1 MRLFA
6 IFYFNSLL
14 ILLQVYYFCH
24 KSSVMRKF
32 IHLNAPLV
40 AFALIICNILQ
51 VSGQERN
58 KQFPSDTELLN
69 LVKKHISSPVTKV
82 KQANGE
88 SYLQRNFSAY
98 LHASPAFKGPEPQG
112 ADADH
117 GHNHKIDQLEA
128 FLNRPH
134 PTVATLEK
142 YFANAAAEFGVP
154 MAILRAYAQVQS
166 NWAQVSESMY
176 GSWGIM
182 GLIENPFVSQISKA
196 ATLIKVTPDA
206 IKTDAKSNIRAA
218 AALLAFYRGK
228 QDGQA
233 DDEAWFDAVCR
244 LSGLKEK
251 NLQESLAERVYEVIS
266 QGSKTVSIWGEIIF
280 IQPDEKIS
288 VPEII
293 AKNSGETEVELLGN
307 GTPDYPNAV
316 YSLTTCNFGSRPAGA
331 GINFY
336 FVHYIATG
344 TYEGAISWF
353 KNCTSQV
360 SAHYV
365 IRNTDGQITQVV
377 DEEDRAWSQG
387 VTEYNDQGI
396 GVEHDVLVSNLSMWD
411 SEPMLREAGKLAADV
426 CNRNLIPK
434 QRRANNGE
442 KGIYGHSDVRAT
454 DCPNM
459 TQERWNNFLAKVAGA
474 LPAVGTP
481 TLFSIQSAAGSS
493 GVTATWKANTESSLL
508 GYRLYYATGDNLNTW
523 SLAANETTL
532 GPGTTSVTL
541 QTAQFLVPPSDAVYH
556 FKLTAVVPNGTDP
569 VVESASS
576 DIYSRSS
583 LTTGPKVLIVDGF
596 DRSSGSY
603 KSTTHSFTTSYF
615 KALRD
620 RGVLQI
626 SSVANEKIEDG
637 TFNLNNYNIVI
648 WYVGDESSANV
659 VFSAAEKTAITSF
672 LNAGG
677 QMLVSGSE
685 IAYNVGRAAAAG
697 YDLNFMN
704 NYLKS
709 SYANDGTA
717 SYTPASGAAGTGFEG
732 LNIPFGVVYPEDF
745 PDAISPVGG
754 AISILNYSVAPN
766 TGGIAYKGPFGGNA
780 AIGSVIYLS
789 FPLETASDISM
800 SAFMQKALVLF
811 GVDPLPAPPLTANDE
826 VVGRKGLAKRVN
838 VLANDNGNGSTLNP
852 GSILVTTPPANGKAI
867 PKNDGTIIYA
877 PNKDYAGTDAFSYKV
892 ASESGQYS
900 NASTVNV
907 TVLEYE
913 SCAATPPEVDDNYPL
928 RELRGAWVTSV
939 FNLDWPTNRAASPA
953 TQQAELLRIMD
964 TLRNTGF
971 NTIFLQVRTGSDA
984 LYQSP
989 YEPWSYYLTGTEG
1002 VAPSPFWDPLKFAVD
1017 AAHERGLELHAWIN
1031 PYRARTGSFTLA
1043 ANHVM
1048 NQQPGWILNVGAAP
1062 ILNPGLPDVRTYLAN
1077 IMADIATRY
1086 DVDGVHFDDYFYPS
1100 GITAGMQDAAT
1111 YASNNPKGIATI
1123 EDWRRDNVNQMI
1135 AKVYDTLQ
1143 QINTATGR
1151 NVIFGV
1157 SPFGIW
1163 KSGTPAGIA
1172 GQSSYSALYCD
1183 PIAWLQAGKVDYLA
1197 PQLYWKITGAQDY
1210 NSLSQWWNDQGKLY
1224 NRPVYTGHAWYK
1236 MVDANNWAA
1245 MEIEDQ
1251 IKLNR
1256 LPVRNEI
1263 RGEIGYRTGQITAN
1277 SKGLKSA
1284 LQQGLYRYKSYV
1296 PAYSGKDAVCPNAPV
1311 NVRIEGDTLRWDA
1324 PSPAADGDRAR
1335 KYVVYR
1341 FENENDAATLAND
1354 GTKVVDIVAQNKV
1367 KITNT
1372 GSARYAVSAL
1382 DKNNNES
1389 SGTLSAMPDV
1399 VLCPGGSTT
1408 LPAMEEGNQFTWQ
1421 VLNGEVWE
1429 PLSDPTHFSGTHS
1442 ATLVIINL
1450 PVSFYGTK
1458 VRCLVNGN
1466 TPGPVYTIKF
1476 GTTWTATQ
1484 SANWSNPANWNCGI
1498 IPTIE
1503 MDAIIYG
1510 NITPFPAVDIMDA
1523 AARTVKLLTG
1533 AQVNVLPGMM
1543 LTVGKE

>member
-1 MRLFA
+1 MKNQPSF
-6 IFYFNSLL
+6 LL
-14 ILLQVYYFCH
+14 KLLQTILLLC
-24 KSSVMRKF
+24 S
-32 IHLNAPLV
+32 
-40 AFALIICNILQ
+40 ILQ
-51 VSGQERN
+51 VLAQDSN
-58 KQFPSDTELLN
+58 KQFPTDIELMN
-69 LVKKHISSPVTKV
+69 LVNKHISSPITNIK
-82 KQANGE
+82 KANGE
-88 SYLQRNFSAY
+88 TYLQRNFSDY
-98 LHASPAFKGPEPQG
+98 LHASPAFSGPEPQG
-112 ADADH
+112 NQADYGHDH
-117 GHNHKIDQLEA
+117 NIEELET

-134 PTVATLEK
+134 PSVATLEK
-142 YFANAAAEFGVP
+142 YFATAAAEFEVP
-154 MAILRAYAQVQS
+154 VEILRAYAQIQS

-176 GSWGIM
+176 GSWGVM
-182 GLIENPFVSQISKA
+182 GLIENPFVGQISKA
-196 ATLIKVTPDA
+196 ATLIKCTPEA

-218 AALLAFYRGK
+218 AALLAFYQKK
-228 QDGQA
+228 QGFSPDAG
-233 DDEAWFDAVCR
+233 AWFESVCE
-244 LSGLKEK
+244 LTGLKEK
-251 NLQESLAERVYEVIS
+251 NLQQSLAQRVYRVIS
-266 QGSKTVSIWGEIIF
+266 EGSKTVSIWGEIIS
-280 IQPDEKIS
+280 IQPDDKIS
-288 VPEII
+288 VPETI

-365 IRNTDGQITQVV
+365 VRNSDGQITQVV

-396 GVEHDVLVSNLSMWD
+396 GVEHEVIVTNLSMWD

-434 QRRANNGE
+434 QRRTNNGE

-459 TQERWNNFLAKVAGA
+459 TQERWNNFLTKVTGA

-481 TLFSIQSAAGSS
+481 TLFSIQSTEGSS
-493 GVTATWKANTESSLL
+493 AVTATWKANTEPSRL
-508 GYRLYYATGDNLNTW
+508 GYRLYYATNDALTDW
-523 SLAANETTL
+523 ALAANENTL
-532 GPGTTSVTL
+532 TPGVTSVTL
-541 QTAQFLVPPSDAVYH
+541 QSAQFMVPPKDPVYH
-556 FKLTAVVPNGTDP
+556 FRLTAVVPNGTDP
-569 VVESASS
+569 VVESGAS
-576 DIYSRSS
+576 DVYSRSWM
-583 LTTGPKVLIVDGF
+583 TTGPKVLIVDGF
-596 DRSSGSY
+596 DRTSGSY
-603 KSTTHSFTTSYF
+603 KNSTHSFTTSYF
-615 KALRD
+615 KALRE
-620 RGVLQI
+620 RGVVQV
-626 SSVANEKIEDG
+626 SSAANEKIEDG
-637 TFNLNNYNIVI
+637 SINLINYNIVI

-659 VFSAAEKTAITSF
+659 VFSAAEKTAITNF
-672 LNAGG
+672 LNSGG
-677 QMLVSGSE
+677 QLLVSGSE

-709 SYANDGTA
+709 SYVNDGTA
-717 SYTPASGAAGTGFEG
+717 SYTPATGSAGTGFEG
-732 LNIPFGVVYPEDF
+732 LNIPFGIVYPEDF
-745 PDAISPVGG
+745 PDAITPLGG

-766 TGGIAYKGPFGGNA
+766 IGGIAYKGTFGGNSG
-780 AIGSVIYLS
+780 IGSIIYVS
-789 FPLETASDISM
+789 FPLETASDINLST
-800 SAFMQKALVLF
+800 FMQKALVLF
-811 GVDPLPAPPLTANDE
+811 GIDPLPAPPVTLNDAVE
-826 VVGRKGLAKRVN
+826 ARKGQAKRIN
-838 VLANDNGNGSTLNP
+838 VLANDNGNGSPFNP
-852 GSILVTTPPANGKAI
+852 GSILLTTAPANGKAT
-867 PKNDGTIIYA
+867 PKNDGTVVYV
-877 PNKDYAGTDAFSYKV
+877 PNKDYTGTDAFSYK
-892 ASESGQYS
+892 AANSSGLYS
-900 NASTVNV
+900 NPSTVQVN
-907 TVLEYE
+907 VLEAE
-913 SCAATPPEVDDNYPL
+913 SCAATPPEVDDNFPL

-939 FNLDWPTNRAASPA
+939 FNLDWPTSRTASPA

-1002 VAPSPFWDPLKFAVD
+1002 VAPSPFWDPLQFAVD
-1017 AAHERGLELHAWIN
+1017 AAHERGLELHAWVN
-1031 PYRARTGSFTLA
+1031 PYRARTGSFALA

-1048 NQQPGWILNVGAAP
+1048 NQQPGWVLNVGAAP
-1062 ILNPGLPDVRTYLAN
+1062 ILNPGLPEVRTYLAN

-1135 AKVYDTLQ
+1135 ARVYDTIQ
-1143 QINTATGR
+1143 QINTSGNR
-1151 NVIFGV
+1151 NIIFGV

-1163 KSGTPAGIA
+1163 KSGTPAGIV
-1172 GQSSYSALYCD
+1172 GQSSFSALYCD

-1210 NSLSQWWNDQGKLY
+1210 NILSQWWNEQGKLY
-1224 NRPVYTGHAWYK
+1224 NRPIYTGHAWYK

-1245 MEIEDQ
+1245 AEIEEQ

-1263 RGEIGYRTGQITAN
+1263 LGEIGYRTGQIMAN
-1277 SKGLKSA
+1277 SKNLKNA

-1296 PAYSGKDAVCPNAPV
+1296 PAYSWKDAVCPNAPT
-1311 NVRIEGDTLRWDA
+1311 NVRLEGDTLRWDA
-1324 PSPAADGDRAR
+1324 PLPAADGDIAR
-1335 KYVVYR
+1335 NYVVYR
-1341 FENENDAATLAND
+1341 FENETDAATLAND
-1354 GTKVVDIVAQNKV
+1354 GTKVVDIVAKNKV
-1367 KITNT
+1367 KITNA
-1372 GSARYAVSAL
+1372 GSARFAVSAL

-1389 SGTLSAMPDV
+1389 SAALGAMPDV
-1399 VLCPGGSTT
+1399 VLCPGGSTA
-1408 LPAMEEGNQFTWQ
+1408 LPAMENGNQFTWQ
-1421 VLNGEVWE
+1421 VLNGEIWE
-1429 PLSDPTHFSGTHS
+1429 PLSDPAYFSGTNS
-1442 ATLVIINL
+1442 ATLVISNL
-1450 PVSFYGTK
+1450 PVSYYGTK
-1458 VRCLVNGN
+1458 LRCLVNGN
-1466 TPGPVYTIKF
+1466 IPGPVYTLKF
-1476 GTTWTATQ
+1476 GTAWTATQ

-1503 MDAIIYG
+1503 TDAIIYG
-1510 NITPFPAVDIMDA
+1510 NVTPFPVVDIMDA

-1533 AQVNVLPGMM
+1533 AQVNVLPGMKI
-1543 LTVGKE
+1543 TIGQ